1 MALMRDGRIATI
13 DGLRGIAIL
22 LVVWFHVWQITW
34 QNTVV
39 PGLNLSLQPLAE
51 TGFLGVALFFFISG
65 FVLMLP
71 YAQARIAG
79 TPAHTWGHFYWRRFV
94 KIVPSYVLCI
104 VAMIAFGYQTYP
116 DLASAVK
123 DVGIHLL
130 FVHTWFASTYGSI
143 NAALW
148 SLAVEVQFY
157 ALFPLIALLFVRRPL
172 LTAIALFALANAW
185 RVWCM
190 LSPHTYYEQK
200 LAQLPGYVDFF
211 AAGMLGAWICASIA
225 AHRPH
230 LAERR
235 VWFSL
240 LMVAG
245 FAAFWLLAKNCY
257 DHRYDPEW
265 PQLWVVEWRSAL
277 ALVCLAIAVGAVF
290 AARRLQLALAN
301 PVLLF
306 LALISYDLYL
316 FHPGIAHGLLVAGVP
331 PHATA
336 DPHDDRTWQHVYWLV
351 AIPAML
357 IAATA
362 ITYGFERPLL
372 RLRPPRLHRVRTPRA
387 APEPERV

>member
-34 QNTVV
+34 QSAVI
-39 PGLNLSLQPLAE
+39 PGINLSLQPLAE

-71 YAQARIAG
+71 YAQARIGG
-79 TPAHTWGHFYWRRFV
+79 TPAHTWGHFYWRRFI

-104 VAMIAFGYQTYP
+104 AAMIAFGYQTYP

-123 DVGIHLL
+123 DVGAHLL

-157 ALFPLIALLFVRRPL
+157 ALFPLIAILFVRRPL
-172 LTAIALFALANAW
+172 LTAIGLFAVANGW
-185 RVWCM
+185 RIWCM
-190 LSPHTYYEQK
+190 LSSHAYYEQK
-200 LAQLPGYVDFF
+200 LAQLPAYVDFF
-211 AAGMLGAWICASIA
+211 AAGMLGAWICASVA
-225 AHRPH
+225 AHRPQ

-235 VWFSL
+235 LWFSL
-240 LMVAG
+240 LMIAG
-245 FAAFWLLAKNCY
+245 FAGFWLLAQNCY

-277 ALVCLAIAVGAVF
+277 ALVCLATAVGAVF

-306 LALISYDLYL
+306 LAIISYNLYL
-316 FHPGIAHGLLVAGVP
+316 FHPGIAHALLVAGIP

-336 DPHDDRTWQHVYWLV
+336 DPHADRTWQLAYWLI

-357 IAATA
+357 IVASA

-372 RLRPPRLHRVRTPRA
+372 RLRAPRLHRTRSPQAA
-387 APEPERV
+387 APEHV

>member
-34 QNTVV
+34 QSVV
-39 PGLNLSLQPLAE
+39 IPGINLSLQPLAE

-79 TPAHTWGHFYWRRFV
+79 TPPHTWGHFYWRRFV

-130 FVHTWFASTYGSI
+130 FVHTWFAATYGSI

-157 ALFPLIALLFVRRPL
+157 ALFPLIAIVFVRRPL
-172 LTAIALFALANAW
+172 LTAIALFAIANAW

-190 LSPHTYYEQK
+190 LSSHTYYEMK
-200 LAQLPGYVDFF
+200 LAQLPAYVDFF
-211 AAGMLGAWICASIA
+211 AAGMLGAWICATIA
-225 AHRPH
+225 VHRPH
-230 LAERR
+230 FAEKRL
-235 VWFSL
+235 WFSL
-240 LMVAG
+240 LMIAG
-245 FAAFWLLAKNCY
+245 FVGFWLLAKDCY

-265 PQLWVVEWRSAL
+265 PQLWVVQWRSAL
-277 ALVCLAIAVGAVF
+277 ALVCLAAAVGAVF

-306 LALISYDLYL
+306 LAVISYNLYL
-316 FHPGIAHGLLVAGVP
+316 FHPGVAHGLLVAGIP

-336 DPHDDRTWQHVYWLV
+336 DPHDDRTWQLVYWLV

-357 IAATA
+357 IVASA

-372 RLRPPRLHRVRTPRA
+372 RLRAPRLPRRIRSQPA
-387 APEPERV
+387 APEQV